1 LNRVWVDVIRPVVCI
16 VGLGVLCTACV
27 DSEDI
32 IDASATG
39 SVAVASQLETGPD
52 ASPQVN
58 ASTADPFG
66 DFGVDSNG
74 VSATVMETPVW
85 LVNQSRQ
92 PLIITARG
100 GAATVVV
107 DTVAAADSAFVRINT
122 RALTLELSARTSGGV
137 AMGTV
142 VLPMDSEPRR
152 AAFPH

>member
-1 LNRVWVDVIRPVVCI
+1 MEVIRPVGFCVWI
-16 VGLGVLCTACV
+16 AMLCAACAET
-27 DSEDI
+27 DPL
-32 IDASATG
+32 IDASATD
-39 SVAVASQLETGPD
+39 SVLVASQLETGPEV
-52 ASPQVN
+52 SPQVD
-58 ASTADPFG
+58 ASEADPFG
-66 DFGVDSNG
+66 DFGVDTNG
-74 VSATVMETPVW
+74 AAATAQETPVW

-107 DTVAAADSAFVRINT
+107 DTVAASDSAFVRINT
-122 RALTLELSARTSGGV
+122 RALTVELSARTPGGV

>member
-1 LNRVWVDVIRPVVCI
+1 MIRRIGFIVCI
-16 VGLGVLCTACV
+16 GVTCTACS
-27 DSEDI
+27 DFKTM
-32 IDASATG
+32 DASTTD
-39 SVAVASQLETGPD
+39 SVAVASQLRAGSE
-52 ASPQVN
+52 
-58 ASTADPFG
+58 ASTQVVASEADPFD
-66 DFGVDSNG
+66 DFGFGTNG
-74 VSATVMETPVW
+74 AAATAQETPVW
-85 LVNQSRQ
+85 LVNQSRE

>member
-1 LNRVWVDVIRPVVCI
+1 MIRRTGFIVWIGAMCA
-16 VGLGVLCTACV
+16 ACS
-27 DSEDI
+27 DSKTM
-32 IDASATG
+32 DASTTD
-39 SVAVASQLETGPD
+39 SVAMASQLEPGLEVP
-52 ASPQVN
+52 PQVN
-58 ASTADPFG
+58 ANAVDPFA
-66 DFGVDSNG
+66 DFGVVRNDAA
-74 VSATVMETPVW
+74 ATAQETPLW